1 MVSVF
6 AGCETVDAPPRATAR
21 DSVGVIIMEHE
32 NLDGPAWTLDTEPL
46 LSLGGA
52 EEAGPE
58 LFFRVTAGTRLSDGR
73 IVILNDGDKTV
84 RMFDAT
90 GEHLVTVGRAGEGPG
105 DFLRLL
111 SVWNVDRGVAV
122 WDPRMGRVTTFG
134 DDGAV
139 VHTTTVRGSSSPS
152 LVSVRDNGTAVVRF
166 DEYDFTRGNEVQPQ
180 YTYPY
185 IADVDGSLVD
195 TLPPLVHQLAGLR
208 GRQAYNPTPAS
219 FAQMSGRGD
228 VIWYGSTLEPEL
240 TRISPSGEVVR
251 LIRWPRISRR
261 PNEEDVRA
269 HAAELA
275 DLTGGNAA
283 VRTRIEESLLNSPI
297 AEHFPSHGALRID
310 AQMAIWMEEYRIPG
324 EEGPERWVVF
334 DSLGYV
340 VGRFVRPDSV
350 RVLDSGAEW
359 LLGVVTDSLD
369 VETVHLFEL
378 RRAAG

>member
-6 AGCETVDAPPRATAR
+6 SGCETVDAPARVGAR
-21 DSVGVIIMEHE
+21 DSAGVVIVDHE
-32 NLDGPAWTLDTEPL
+32 SLDGPEWTLDAEPL
-46 LSLGGA
+46 LNLGGA
-52 EEAGPE
+52 EADGPE
-58 LFFRVTAGTRLSDGR
+58 LFFRVTAGTRFGDGR
-73 IVILNDGDKTV
+73 IVILNEGDKTV

-105 DFLRLL
+105 DFLRLF

-139 VHTTTVRGSSSPS
+139 VHITTVRGSGLPW

-166 DEYDFTRGNEVQPQ
+166 DEYDFTRGNDVQPQ

-185 IADVDGSLVD
+185 IADVDGNLVD
-195 TLPPLVHQLAGLR
+195 TLPRLVQQLAGLR

-219 FAQMSGRGD
+219 LAQMSGRGD
-228 VIWYGSTLEPEL
+228 VIWYGSNLEPEL
-240 TRISPSGEVVR
+240 RRISPSGNVVR

-261 PNEEDVRA
+261 PTEEDVRA
-269 HAAELA
+269 RAAELA
-275 DLTGGNAA
+275 DLAGGSAA
-283 VRTRIEESLLNSPI
+283 VLTRFEESLLSSPI
-297 AEHFPSHGALRID
+297 AEYFPSHGALRVD
-310 AQMAIWMEEYRIPG
+310 AQMAVWMEEYRIPG
-324 EEGPERWVVF
+324 ETGPDKWVVF

-340 VGRFVRPDSV
+340 VGKFVRPDSV
-350 RVLDSGAEW
+350 RVLDSGVDW

-369 VETVHLFEL
+369 IETVHLFEL